1 MARTLG
7 SIPSHLLCMAREVAQ
22 DDNNTDTWAVEIAW
36 LVNQKPGRRKS
47 RRLGMKNS
55 EEEAFGQL
63 MGNGHEM

>member
-1 MARTLG
+1 
-7 SIPSHLLCMAREVAQ
+7 MAREVAQ